1 MAVIFPTSHAT
12 KVHLRSCTAILSTV
26 RSCGEYNAVVRRHNF
41 RRLKQQEYKILK
53 STTECHNAQSIRG
66 TRKCVELTFKKLTM
80 TFNQRQTAREYMYL
94 FTLMYNLF
102 FASLMTLT
110 LIR

>member
-1 MAVIFPTSHAT
+1 M
-12 KVHLRSCTAILSTV
+12 LSP
-26 RSCGEYNAVVRRHNF
+26 YDA
-41 RRLKQQEYKILK
+41 
-53 STTECHNAQSIRG
+53 
-66 TRKCVELTFKKLTM
+66 TRKCVEVTFTKLTM